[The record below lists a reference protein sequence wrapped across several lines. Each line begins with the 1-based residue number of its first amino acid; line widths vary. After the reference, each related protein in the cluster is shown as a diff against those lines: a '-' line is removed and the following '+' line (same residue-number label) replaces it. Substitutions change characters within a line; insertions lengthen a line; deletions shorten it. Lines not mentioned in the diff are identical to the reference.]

1 MAGKAVAREQVM
13 RDKMK
18 IRNKNPL
25 LRETIEHMKGMGLKT
40 PAWNAVAK
48 GLNRPSR
55 KAYEVNLSR
64 LDKYAKKGENIV
76 VPGTVL
82 GSGELSKQLTVA
94 ALRFSG
100 TAKEKIEKAGGK
112 CLAIEDMAKQN
123 PGGKRLRII
132 G

>member
-1 MAGKAVAREQVM
+1 
-13 RDKMK
+13 MK
-18 IRNKNPL
+18 VRNKNPL
-25 LRETIEHMKGMGLKT
+25 LRETIEELSGMGLKT

-55 KAYEVNLSR
+55 KAYEVNISR
-64 LDKYAKKGENIV
+64 LEKYCKKGENIV

-94 ALRFSG
+94 ALRFSC
-100 TAKEKIEKAGGK
+100 AAREKIEKAGGK

-123 PGGKRLRII
+123 PGGKKLRIM